1 MIFQRGAG
9 KLVPAVLKQIVEI
22 MDPLTH
28 ALSGVVWSK
37 TGPIQRWGKPATW
50 TLIGATLLP
59 DVDHITLRL
68 LGPMA
73 YLKYH
78 RGFTHSIIGG
88 LLLALLLAGLV
99 YIIIRGSRKL
109 GYLRLFGLSILG
121 IYTHILLDFITSYG
135 TQLLFPFSTYR
146 YSLDLV
152 FIVDPYLTLIFLTP
166 LVFMRFSKI
175 RIAHIA
181 LSLAG
186 VYLVMAF
193 INQGLASA
201 KGNKIAREMG
211 IEVVRYEAFPLPLSP
226 FRWSVIVEDRWRYYQ
241 MNLDILRDNRFVQVF
256 EKGPRDDNI
265 IKRAEGL
272 EIVKTYLWFARFPII
287 TLKEIKG
294 GHLLEYYDLRFNL
307 LPPRKPFLLRVVLG
321 EDGSFKEGNLLFH
334 LD

>member
-1 MIFQRGAG
+1 
-9 KLVPAVLKQIVEI
+9 

-37 TGPIQRWGKPATW
+37 TSPIQRWGKPATW

-59 DVDHITLRL
+59 DVDHIMLRL

-99 YIIIRGSRKL
+99 YIIIRSSRKV

-121 IYTHILLDFITSYG
+121 IYTHILLDLITSYG

-152 FIVDPYLTLIFLTP
+152 FIVDPYLTLIFLAP

-175 RIAHIA
+175 RMTIIA
-181 LSLAG
+181 LSLTV
-186 VYLVMAF
+186 VYLVTAF
-193 INQGLASA
+193 INQGMASA

-211 IEVVRYEAFPLPLSP
+211 IEIVRYGVFPLPLSP

-241 MNLDILRDNRFVQVF
+241 MNLDILKGNRSIMVF
-256 EKGPRDDNI
+256 EKGPWDNGL
-265 IKRAEGL
+265 IKKAGDM
-272 EIVKTYLWFARFPII
+272 EIVKTYLWFARFPMV

-294 GHLLEYYDLRFNL
+294 GYLLEYYDLRFNL